1 MKTTRAMQTAT
12 VILSMTLGFFI
23 YAPRLAAMKAA
34 HRNAGKTTSSS
45 SFLQAPSQS
54 GQSNQG
60 GEWDAGAPQE
70 AASTPIPLFVRIGSK
85 VQKEKAMCAS
95 EIKVLLYLEGVP
107 TS

>member
-23 YAPRLAAMKAA
+23 YAPRLTAMKAA
-34 HRNAGKTTSSS
+34 HRDAGKTTSSS
-45 SFLQAPSQS
+45 FMQTSQS
-54 GQSNQG
+54 SQSNQG
-60 GEWDAGAPQE
+60 GEWGAGASQE

-85 VQKEKAMCAS
+85 VQKEKAMWAS

-107 TS
+107 AS

>member
-34 HRNAGKTTSSS
+34 HRDTGKTTTSN
-45 SFLQAPSQS
+45 FLQAQSQS
-54 GQSNQG
+54 SHSSQG
-60 GEWDAGAPQE
+60 SDWGAGASQE
-70 AASTPIPLFVRIGSK
+70 AALMPIPLFVRIGSK
-85 VQKEKAMCAS
+85 VQQEKAKCAS

-107 TS
+107 AS

>member
-34 HRNAGKTTSSS
+34 HRDAGKTTSS

-54 GQSNQG
+54 SQSNQG
-60 GEWDAGAPQE
+60 SDWG

-95 EIKVLLYLEGVP
+95 EIRVLLYLEGVP
-107 TS
+107 AS

>member
-34 HRNAGKTTSSS
+34 HRDAGKTANS

-54 GQSNQG
+54 SQG
-60 GEWDAGAPQE
+60 SDWGAGASQE
-70 AASTPIPLFVRIGSK
+70 AALTPIPLFVRIGSK
-85 VQKEKAMCAS
+85 VQQEKAKCAS

-107 TS
+107 AS

>member
-1 MKTTRAMQTAT
+1 MKTTRAMQMAT

-34 HRNAGKTTSSS
+34 HRDAGKTTSS

-54 GQSNQG
+54 SQSNQG
-60 GEWDAGAPQE
+60 GDWGVSQE
-70 AASTPIPLFVRIGSK
+70 AASTPIPLFVRIGST

-95 EIKVLLYLEGVP
+95 EIRVLLYLEGVP

>member
-34 HRNAGKTTSSS
+34 HRDAGKTTSS

-54 GQSNQG
+54 SLSNQSDWG
-60 GEWDAGAPQE
+60 V
-70 AASTPIPLFVRIGSK
+70 ASTPIPLFVRIGSK
-85 VQKEKAMCAS
+85 VQKEKAMGAS
-95 EIKVLLYLEGVP
+95 EIRVLLYLEGVP
-107 TS
+107 AS

>member
-12 VILSMTLGFFI
+12 VILAMTLGFFI

-34 HRNAGKTTSSS
+34 HRNAAKTTSS

-54 GQSNQG
+54 SQSNQG

-107 TS
+107 AS